1 MDFKNIDEGHA
12 QDEQKLHFYY
22 NREERIARAPK
33 NVQDYYAGKGP
44 RPVKGLFR
52 SLFANKGNRFMF
64 STVAILAAF
73 VWIYSFIQKREG
85 IQIAGTKVEVSAF
98 SYADEVY
105 ASLKLNAFQDDAKFN
120 GEKRAVYV
128 KFYAIETSSTI
139 CDEKELFGEYD
150 GTETFFRT
158 KFSDYD
164 IIKIQVELSLGDE
177 TKEIV
182 VPVEKK

>member
-85 IQIAGTKVEVSAF
+85 IQIAGTKVEVSA
-98 SYADEVY
+98 
-105 ASLKLNAFQDDAKFN
+105 
-120 GEKRAVYV
+120 
-128 KFYAIETSSTI
+128 
-139 CDEKELFGEYD
+139 
-150 GTETFFRT
+150 
-158 KFSDYD
+158 
-164 IIKIQVELSLGDE
+164 
-177 TKEIV
+177 
-182 VPVEKK
+182 